1 MKYCCIF
8 ADITKVLSLLKE
20 RKVYIDLLR
29 VLAIFFVVLL
39 HVSAV
44 NFSVTNVKG
53 YEWAIMN
60 FYDSA
65 CRWAIPCFVM
75 ISGVFF
81 LDNAKPLTFKKLYSK
96 YILRIVCALLF
107 FSLIYALINNFL
119 FWKSND
125 MHLFWVS
132 FVNGYYHLWFLYMIL
147 GLYIV
152 APVIRNISISKKL
165 SEYFLI
171 LFFLIVLI
179 FPLIESWFDYDY
191 MRYPLSK
198 INLSMFGGFVGYW
211 LLGFYL
217 NKYYIGKKTK
227 IALYILA
234 PLALC
239 FTIIATA
246 VLSYQSGEADGRWYE
261 YLGLNVALMSCGVF
275 VFFKE
280 KVSKIHFSQKAEKI
294 ILFLS
299 KNSFGIYLVHA
310 FFLDLL
316 RYNGISSLSFNPW
329 ISIPA
334 ITIFV
339 FAISVFTAWI
349 MKKIP
354 ILGDYIL

>member
-8 ADITKVLSLLKE
+8 ADVTKVLSLLKE

-44 NFSVTNVKG
+44 NFNIANVNS
-53 YEWAIMN
+53 YQWEAMN

-81 LDNAKPLTFKKLYSK
+81 LDNSKPLTFKKLYSK
-96 YILRIVCALLF
+96 YIFRIVCAFFLF
-107 FSLIYALINNFL
+107 SVIYATVNPLVWHLNESINIL
-119 FWKSND
+119 K
-125 MHLFWVS
+125 
-132 FVNGYYHLWFLYMIL
+132 GYYHLWFLYMIL
-147 GLYIV
+147 GLYIS
-152 APVIRNISISKKL
+152 APIIREISNKKQL
-165 SEYFLI
+165 TEYFLF
-171 LFFLIVLI
+171 LFVLFTLIA
-179 FPLIESWFDYDY
+179 PLFNGIK
-191 MRYPLSK
+191 YPLSK

-217 NKYYIGKKTK
+217 NKYSIGKKTK